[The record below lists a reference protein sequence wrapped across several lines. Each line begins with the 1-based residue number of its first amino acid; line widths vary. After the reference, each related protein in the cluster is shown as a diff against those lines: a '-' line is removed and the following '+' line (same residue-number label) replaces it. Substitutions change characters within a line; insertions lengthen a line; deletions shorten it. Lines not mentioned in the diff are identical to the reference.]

1 MEAPKRRTV
10 VETKTT
16 FEGTNVTLDAYHCVK
31 SVQIRSFFW
40 FVFSP
45 ILTEYGVSRRIQS
58 ECGKI
63 RTRKNSVFEH
73 FLRSV

>member
-31 SVQIRSFFW
+31 SVQIRNFFW
-40 FVFSP
+40 LVFSP
-45 ILTEYGVSRRIQS
+45 IKTEYG
-58 ECGKI
+58 EI
-63 RTRKNSVFEH
+63 RSIYPYSVRMWENTDQKK
-73 FLRSV
+73 VCI